1 MTVCFCTSRIPKF
14 DFTENLSDIKI
25 KKFPHRELVT
35 LIRSKIAAVIKLEM
49 LSQASYKEL
58 KCICWFER
66 RRWEVLLCLWCWWK
80 ELLSLDTSEYKHSL
94 CIWCTRTQRSKC
106 IYESCKIWDLST
118 LRLKPLEFRRYFEKL
133 ENSWS

>member
-1 MTVCFCTSRIPKF
+1 MTVCFCTFRILEF
-14 DFTENLSDIKI
+14 DLTENLSDMKI
-25 KKFPHRELVT
+25 KKCPQST
-35 LIRSKIAAVIKLEM
+35 LWVGNTDFRSKIAAVIKLEM
-49 LSQASYKEL
+49 LSQANYKEL

-118 LRLKPLEFRRYFEKL
+118 LRLKPLEKVLWKVRK
-133 ENSWS
+133 